1 MIWEVSKS
9 EAVELEIDKLL
20 FRVAEL
26 RGPDYASRW
35 YDALLVAIDSLA
47 DFPGPRSYPRSI
59 EESER
64 RRAEV
69 RYRTYNGPDKKPAPS
84 VACHIFFALY
94 DPTQGAILLDGVDL
108 RDYDVASLRQEIGVI
123 FQDYMRYDFPVRDN
137 IGFGRIEQLGD
148 DARIAEAARK
158 SMAAPM
164 IEKLPGGFAQMLGRP
179 RPGIDGRESPGWWRY
194 RLPPEHAAFL
204 ADSESPMFSGA
215 IMSMIKALFDVAPE
229 VEQCFRHGGGVH
241 SVSGEF
247 HFTAGLCI
255 CVEAGAE
262 ARSGH

>member
-1 MIWEVSKS
+1 MTWDVSKS

-94 DPTQGAILLDGVDL
+94 DPTQGEETGRVLILRVIGT
-108 RDYDVASLRQEIGVI
+108 RTQAASDVLKGT
-123 FQDYMRYDFPVRDN
+123 
-137 IGFGRIEQLGD
+137 
-148 DARIAEAARK
+148 
-158 SMAAPM
+158 
-164 IEKLPGGFAQMLGRP
+164 
-179 RPGIDGRESPGWWRY
+179 
-194 RLPPEHAAFL
+194 
-204 ADSESPMFSGA
+204 DSGNEDS
-215 IMSMIKALFDVAPE
+215 
-229 VEQCFRHGGGVH
+229 
-241 SVSGEF
+241 
-247 HFTAGLCI
+247 
-255 CVEAGAE
+255 
-262 ARSGH
+262 